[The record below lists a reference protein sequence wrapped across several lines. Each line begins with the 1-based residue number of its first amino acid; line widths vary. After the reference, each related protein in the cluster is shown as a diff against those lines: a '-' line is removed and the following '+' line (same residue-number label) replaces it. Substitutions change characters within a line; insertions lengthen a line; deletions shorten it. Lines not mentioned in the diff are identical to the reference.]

1 MKGDFYVPKIIF
13 IRQQE
18 KLRGLNVKCSQ
29 KLLVERTQHVT
40 RRQRGWGRV
49 KGRRRVGRGFWSLP
63 RSDPKTKGYWPR
75 SDPKTKGYW
84 QQEEKLGK
92 CPKQ

>member
-13 IRQQE
+13 IHQQE

-40 RRQRGWGRV
+40 RRQRGWGLGKRV
-49 KGRRRVGRGFWSLP
+49 KGRRRVGRRFWSLP
-63 RSDPKTKGYWPR
+63 RSDPKTE
-75 SDPKTKGYW
+75 GYW
-84 QQEEKLGK
+84 QQAEKLGK